1 MSDKTLGL
9 LAFRSIAFGARP
21 LGVLLVILAA
31 AVTAGPAVAQ
41 DVVKL
46 KADQAAI
53 IFVVS
58 GQGRSGDMQVRDAQH
73 QSPIWATLLSQAS
86 VRQFTVRP
94 GAYSLDLSPGAKP
107 IALAAVAGHATIVS
121 LQGGA
126 ADGAYRWLAQSEV
139 APNEIDRTVLP
150 NFIDENRIAESG
162 YAPTSLDEHGAGL
175 VFVFRSDL

>member
-1 MSDKTLGL
+1 MSNKTLGL
-9 LAFRSIAFGARP
+9 LAFRSIAFGAWP
-21 LGVLLVILAA
+21 LGVLLAILA
-31 AVTAGPAVAQ
+31 AVTAGPAAAQ

-58 GQGRSGDMQVRDAQH
+58 GQGRTGDMQVRDSQH
-73 QSPIWATLLSQAS
+73 QNPIWATLLSQAS

-94 GAYSLDLSPGAKP
+94 GAYSVDLSPGANP
-107 IALAAVAGHATIVS
+107 IPLTAVAGHATIVS

-126 ADGAYRWLAQSEV
+126 PDGAYRWLAQSEV
-139 APNEIDRTVLP
+139 APNEIDNTVLSS
-150 NFIDENRIAESG
+150 FIDENRITESG